1 MSCIEFFGG
10 VALGFIGG
18 VVSDF
23 GVSLCLSYCQFR
35 HSTANYRLEKTLEAT
50 KKMIE
55 SPEDRSPLR
64 DEYRYSLGVIIDHL
78 EQVWEKDDFK
88 DDKWPCLFNF
98 KDENGRLDLTDR
110 NEKRGKVADRW
121 DWFDQ
126 YIRPV
131 IVDVNAYSF
140 LGRQRLV
147 HRLVG
152 WLWLFRPFSEKID
165 QIDALTKLYNQLETV
180 TSKFDAAYQVDPDL
194 VEPAKADEKV
204 VIQPTSEP
212 DPKGLREALRKAYC
226 DLYHAWRE
234 WRELSLRRD

>member
-10 VALGFIGG
+10 FIGG
-18 VVSDF
+18 VLSDF
-23 GVSLCLSYCQFR
+23 GVSLALSYHGFL

-88 DDKWPCLFNF
+88 DDKWPCLVNF
-98 KDENGRLDLTDR
+98 KEDENGRPYLTDR
-110 NEKRGKVADRW
+110 NQKRGKDADRW

-147 HRLVG
+147 HCLFG
-152 WLWLFRPFSEKID
+152 WLFRSFSEKID
-165 QIDALTKLYNQLETV
+165 QIDALTKLYKQLETV
-180 TSKFDAAYQVDPDL
+180 VGKFDAAYEVDL
-194 VEPAKADEKV
+194 VKPAKAGERV
-204 VIQPTSEP
+204 VIRPTSEP
-212 DPKGLREALRKAYC
+212 DPKGLREALRKAYY